1 MGVEVYMML
10 KQLAGLPQKNLIAG
24 AITFVIALVAITPLC
39 GFLFQCGCDWPWLGL
54 DAHCNYYKPQAEHKC
69 PWCASMFVGILSTGL
84 AVVSGVVVALFMPTL
99 GFKSTIV
106 VRTLQGLVVFVVLAL
121 LTANIAAKWQLYP
134 LGTGSTEERS
144 R

>member
-1 MGVEVYMML
+1 MML

-24 AITFVIALVAITPLC
+24 AITFIIALVTITPLC

-69 PWCASMFVGILSTGL
+69 PWCTSMFVGILSTCL
-84 AVVSGVVVALFMPTL
+84 AIVSGVAVALFVPTL
-99 GFKSTIV
+99 GFKPAIV
-106 VRTLQGLVVFVVLAL
+106 VCTFQGLVVFVMLAL
-121 LTANIAAKWQLYP
+121 LTANIAAKWQHYP
-134 LGTGSTEERS
+134 LGVGSAEERS